1 MSKPKKES
9 KDLSKY
15 AKDKG
20 KQPQTVAEIE
30 EQADQSALEYLQT
43 QLSENDLKARIAFTV
58 EEFGGIISQ
67 EGAMHVIARELGWTP
82 PATRRKT
89 PQELPVMSK
98 KFLEEKASVVT
109 EKEIEKPDGTKEKT
123 TFYGTFGS
131 CIAAVS
137 SVSELLTSSPG
148 DNYIAVELVGEDIQ
162 GVPLFLWREK
172 AVNERYIRP
181 HTGKL
186 MIFRSV
192 LIKHDDYNA
201 SGYRLTAAGKYFGVE
216 PYEKGE

>member
-1 MSKPKKES
+1 MEILKNKTKITTIALVLVLTIAAIAAIMPAYA
-9 KDLSKY
+9 DLITVTADRY
-15 AKDKG
+15 TFAYDPIG
-20 KQPQTVAEIE
+20 VNQLQTVGIVI
-30 EQADQSALEYLQT
+30 SPALTYLESVQ
-43 QLSENDLKARIAFTV
+43 V
-58 EEFGGIISQ
+58 EE
-67 EGAMHVIARELGWTP
+67 L
-82 PATRRKT
+82 
-89 PQELPVMSK
+89 LYD
-98 KFLEEKASVVT
+98 ASFT
-109 EKEIEKPDGTKEKT
+109 FIKPDGTKEKT

-131 CIAAVS
+131 FIAAVS
-137 SVSELLTSSPG
+137 NVSELLTSAPG
-148 DNYIAVELVGEDIQ
+148 DNYIAVDLVGEDIQ